1 MSHTRNAGGPTAEL
15 GAFVAGLRFED
26 LPPDVVAQ
34 AKHVILD
41 ALGCAIG
48 AWTDDLPKAEVM
60 TKVAGTFRAA
70 PVATIWGAPG
80 VRTDAALAALANGA
94 LVNAADFDDTHKR
107 ALLHTGSVV
116 VPAALALAEERNLS
130 GKGLIAAVVAGYE

>member
-1 MSHTRNAGGPTAEL
+1 MSQTQAANGPTAEL

-26 LPPDVVAQ
+26 LPPAVVVQ

-48 AWTDDLPKAEVM
+48 AWTDDLPKAEIM
-60 TKVAGTFRAA
+60 TKLAATFRAA
-70 PVATIWGAPG
+70 PTATIWGSAG
-80 VRTDAALAALANGA
+80 VRTDAAVAALANGA

-116 VPAALALAEERNLS
+116 VPVALALAEE
-130 GKGLIAAVVAGYE
+130 